1 MARQRIVAKARKGR
15 AQMASR
21 RLGTAAVDISHG
33 REGRVHQDD
42 ARAQPRVEMIVDL
55 GGVEGGDRTAREQAA
70 QKIGAG
76 LGQGFVANFSVDQ
89 KRSLIFFC

>member
-42 ARAQPRVEMIVDL
+42 AGAQGRVQMIVDL
-55 GGVEGGDRTAREQAA
+55 RGVESGDRAPWKEEA

-76 LGQGFVANFSVDQ
+76 LGRVSELVEI
-89 KRSLIFFC
+89 R